1 MEFICGEQGRKL
13 ESFQENTNPRGEPLD
28 KTHPTTVLEINKN
41 LNRKI
46 KDGNINLRIQIISYF
61 SIICCLYCFKI
72 KIGKYI
78 CAEFPAS

>member
-28 KTHPTTVLEINKN
+28 KTPPTTVLEINKN

-46 KDGNINLRIQIISYF
+46 KDDNINLLNSNYLTFRLFVVYTV
-61 SIICCLYCFKI
+61 LK
-72 KIGKYI
+72 
-78 CAEFPAS
+78 

>member
-28 KTHPTTVLEINKN
+28 KTPPTNVLGINKN

-46 KDGNINLRIQIISYF
+46 KDGNINLRIQIILLFDYLLF
-61 SIICCLYCFKI
+61 VLFQNKNR
-72 KIGKYI
+72 
-78 CAEFPAS
+78 